1 MPVAL
6 IVDDH
11 PAVRVAVAAQLS
23 QQLGYQTHE
32 AATAADAMQLIG
44 EVTPDLVIVDLD
56 LPSVPGEVV
65 IEAVEERH
73 PAARLVVLSAVSSAS
88 LRALQAGAHGQVAKD
103 SGLDELGKIVDAV
116 MAGYVVFPAALL
128 ESLHRMAGGQNDPM
142 AELSRREVTV
152 LRFLAGGQSNKAIAE
167 TLHISNK
174 TVSSHKTS
182 IMTKL
187 GLKSMIDLAEFARKH
202 RLIGTD

>member
-11 PAVRVAVAAQLS
+11 PAVRVAVASHLS
-23 QQLGYQTHE
+23 RHLGYQTHE
-32 AATAADAMQLIG
+32 AASTADAMRVLEEI
-44 EVTPDLVIVDLD
+44 TPDLVVVDLD

-65 IEAVEERH
+65 IEAVEDRH
-73 PAARLVVLSAVSSAS
+73 PTARVVVLSAVASAS
-88 LRALQAGAHGQVAKD
+88 LRALHARAHGQVAKD
-103 SGLDELGKIVDAV
+103 SGLDELGQVLGAV

-128 ESLHRMAGGQNDPM
+128 ESLHRTAGGNNDPM
-142 AELSRREVTV
+142 AGLSRREVTV
-152 LRFLAGGQSNKAIAE
+152 LRFLAAGQSNKAIAE

>member
-11 PAVRVAVAAQLS
+11 PAVRVAVASHLS
-23 QQLGYQTHE
+23 AHLGYQTHE
-32 AATAADAMQLIG
+32 AATAADAMQSLK
-44 EVTPDLVIVDLD
+44 EVAPDVVIVDLD
-56 LPSVPGEVV
+56 LPSLPGEVV
-65 IEAVEERH
+65 IEAVEEKY
-73 PAARLVVLSAVSSAS
+73 PAARRVVLSAVNSAAQ
-88 LRALQAGAHGQVAKD
+88 RALHAGAHGHVAKG
-103 SGLDELGKIVDAV
+103 SGLDQLGQVLQAV
-116 MAGYVVFPAALL
+116 MAGYVVFPAELL
-128 ESLHRMAGGQNDPM
+128 ASLHRMASGSSDPM
-142 AELSRREVTV
+142 AGLSRREMTV
-152 LRFLAGGQSNKAIAE
+152 LRFLAAGHSNKAIAD

-202 RLIGTD
+202 RLTGTE

>member
-73 PAARLVVLSAVSSAS
+73 PSARLVVLSAVSSAS

>member
-23 QQLGYQTHE
+23 QQLGYQTYE